1 MAILG
6 DLPLQVANLLIN
18 ALQGIGF
25 GAGGLQGQIAQLE
38 RLPRFDR
45 NRLAEYG
52 RDQGWG
58 DGVRLYR

>member
-1 MAILG
+1 VVPIEQLH
-6 DLPLQVANLLIN
+6 
-18 ALQGIGF
+18 F
-25 GAGGLQGQIAQLE
+25 GAPGERVRMELTREQLE

-45 NRLAEYG
+45 NRLADYG